1 MDTGQKIWQILPLG
15 PTGYGDSPYQCF
27 SAFGGNPL
35 LLSLDRLVDH
45 EYLTAKDVV
54 GRQRFPLGR
63 VDYRAVIQWKFPVLA
78 KAAKALLRRA
88 SERYEFDCDRNAHWL
103 GRRRLATHGSCCRG
117 RRRRVRRRRRLERH
131 RSGHVL
137 DPTDDRHLYAAA
149 NRRRLACDTTSGSG
163 GYPGAETLLLFTFS

>member
-35 LLSLDRLVDH
+35 LLSLDQLVDH

-88 SERYEFDCDRNAHWL
+88 SERYEFDCDRKCP
-103 GRRRLATHGSCCRG
+103 LAWTAATSHARQLLSRTSSP
-117 RRRRVRRRRRLERH
+117 R
-131 RSGHVL
+131 
-137 DPTDDRHLYAAA
+137 PTASKTRTPSI
-149 NRRRLACDTTSGSG
+149 RACSGSHRRQALVCG
-163 GYPGAETLLLFTFS
+163 GESPPFGL